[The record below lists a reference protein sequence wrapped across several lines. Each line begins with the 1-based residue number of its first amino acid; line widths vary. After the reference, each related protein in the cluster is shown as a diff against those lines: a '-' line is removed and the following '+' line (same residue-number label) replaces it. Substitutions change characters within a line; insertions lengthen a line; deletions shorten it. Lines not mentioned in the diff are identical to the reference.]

1 MKSEA
6 LEKTMEMVNDNY
18 SYTIAKVLEHAE
30 GDGYLRSR
38 SNVKDILN
46 ETDYLLQKGRNT
58 IIHNPRPNLF

>member
-18 SYTIAKVLEHAE
+18 SYTIAKVLEYAE

-46 ETDYLLQKGRNT
+46 ETDYLL
-58 IIHNPRPNLF
+58 